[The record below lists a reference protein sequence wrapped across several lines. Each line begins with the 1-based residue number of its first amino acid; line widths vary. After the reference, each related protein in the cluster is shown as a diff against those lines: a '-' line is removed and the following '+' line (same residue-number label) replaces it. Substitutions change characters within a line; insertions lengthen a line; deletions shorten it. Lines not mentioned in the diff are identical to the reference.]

1 VALPRRSGRR
11 RFTLALL
18 LLTTVTLLT
27 LDFRGFEPID
37 RARSAVLSLLAPVSD
52 VASDVFQPLTDRWDG
67 AFNSDEIIAENEALR
82 ARVDELEGELTS
94 GTVAKESLQQLLE
107 QVGIP
112 FIGDIPSVQARVVS
126 GAVSNF
132 DTTLELDKGSA
143 AGIARAMP
151 VVTGRGLIGRVVQV
165 ADSRS
170 RVQLLTDGDMQVG
183 FNVVGTP
190 IIGTARGTGRA
201 GQLTGTVDLARE
213 VAPGQLLVTSGLAGS
228 PYPAGIPI
236 GTITAVRSDEGAQE
250 KTLDITMLAD
260 VYDLTF
266 ASVVLYTPPS

>member
-1 VALPRRSGRR
+1 
-11 RFTLALL
+11 

-37 RARSAVLSLLAPVSD
+37 RVRSATLSLLAPVGD
-52 VASDVFQPLTDRWDG
+52 VASNVFRPVGDAWDG
-67 AFNSDEIIAENEALR
+67 AFNSDQIIAENDTLR
-82 ARVDELEGELTS
+82 ARVDELEGQLTS
-94 GTVAKESLQQLLE
+94 GEVAKESLQQLLA

-112 FIGDIPSVQARVVS
+112 FVGDVPTAPAKVVS

-165 ADSRS
+165 AENRS

-183 FNVVGTP
+183 FTVVGTP

-201 GQLTGTVDLARE
+201 GQLTGTVNLARE
-213 VAPGQLLVTSGLAGS
+213 VAPGQILVTSGLAGS
-228 PYPAGIPI
+228 PYPPGIPI

-250 KTLDITMLAD
+250 KTLDIAMLAD